1 MEKRW
6 RSHEKRHV
14 RPQVSPEMLNGG
26 TPAATLAF
34 LLCLRAWLSS
44 REGQVNMTNGSAVL
58 EQGTA
63 EKGDGHVASDVAGPA
78 RAGR

>member
-34 LLCLRAWLSS
+34 VLRLRGLALQPGI
-44 REGQVNMTNGSAVL
+44 E
-58 EQGTA
+58 
-63 EKGDGHVASDVAGPA
+63 
-78 RAGR
+78 